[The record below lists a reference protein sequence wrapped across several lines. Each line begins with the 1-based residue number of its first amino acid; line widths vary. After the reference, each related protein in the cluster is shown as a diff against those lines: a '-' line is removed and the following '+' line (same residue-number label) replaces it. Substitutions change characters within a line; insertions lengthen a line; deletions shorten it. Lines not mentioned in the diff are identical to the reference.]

1 MNLPDAS
8 SPTLLFNDNRG
19 TVDWAKGTST
29 KGMRHLNQRSV
40 CVRESIQDKEIAL
53 HHINGLVNPS
63 DIFTK
68 EMRDTAHFCELRD
81 SFMMSEDRF
90 NTFVSASS
98 AWLDASWTGGIALG
112 Y

>member
-1 MNLPDAS
+1 MDLPDTS
-8 SPTLLFNDNRG
+8 LPTPLFNDNRG

-40 CVRESIQDKEIAL
+40 CVRESIQAQEIDL

-68 EMRDTAHFCELRD
+68 EMHDVTRFCELRD

-90 NTFVSASS
+90 NTFVTASS
-98 AWLDASWTGGIALG
+98 AWLDVSWTGGIDLG
-112 Y
+112 